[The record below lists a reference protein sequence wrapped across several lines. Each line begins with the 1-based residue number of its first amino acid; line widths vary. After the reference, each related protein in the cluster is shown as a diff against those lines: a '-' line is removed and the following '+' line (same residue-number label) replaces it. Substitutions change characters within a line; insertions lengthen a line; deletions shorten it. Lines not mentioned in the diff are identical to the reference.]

1 VGTLEGQVNE
11 GGVVSVSEPAP
22 ARGPVEAAVEE
33 FWRPGSLED
42 VVGAVEPWRA
52 EDAGAADVSDDEWDA
67 FVRALA
73 E

>member
-1 VGTLEGQVNE
+1 LKEVNE

-22 ARGPVEAAVEE
+22 ARGPVDAAVEE
-33 FWRPGSLED
+33 FWRTGSLED
-42 VVGAVEPWRA
+42 VVAGIEPWHA
-52 EDAGAADVSDDEWDA
+52 DDAGAADVSDAEWDA